1 MITSDRSD
9 ARTTRLRGLEVVG
22 YGLITIGFV
31 LMALGVI
38 EIGGV
43 FNVGLGLVLV
53 MVGAP
58 LMLGRSEEP
67 KLDEEEFMRQ
77 LEDL

>member
-9 ARTTRLRGLEVVG
+9 ARTTRLRALEVVG

-43 FNVGLGLVLV
+43 FNVGLGFVLV